1 VVLGRTVV
9 LFKKGLVERNY
20 PGAGF
25 SIGPEEQHYQV
36 FTKGPLVVG
45 LTID

>member
-1 VVLGRTVV
+1 M
-9 LFKKGLVERNY
+9 KGLVEWNS

-25 SIGPEEQHYQV
+25 SLGPEDNQV
-36 FTKGPLVVG
+36 FSEGPLVVG

>member
-1 VVLGRTVV
+1 MVVGGTEL
-9 LFKKGLVERNY
+9 LFMKGLVEWNT
-20 PGAGF
+20 PGACF
-25 SIGPEEQHYQV
+25 SLGPEEQHYQV